1 MDNVFYLFRE
11 YMGTGLIV
19 IWYLIA
25 LIYLWVREK
34 RKEIRVL
41 FLYMPALISP
51 PPILK
56 SYLVLSDAKICPYL
70 LPTPNKLLH
79 IPSVSAFFSH

>member
-41 FLYMPALISP
+41 FLYMP
-51 PPILK
+51 
-56 SYLVLSDAKICPYL
+56 VFL
-70 LPTPNKLLH
+70 LLL
-79 IPSVSAFFSH
+79 